1 MFFNIPSSDYYKI
14 GLLIRVPAAFQS
26 LSIGYSTLESKATM
40 PRPQI
45 SYSSFGDPQ
54 PAPSTSSRHLLCD
67 RATYDQRPHEHS
79 HFFLYYV

>member
-1 MFFNIPSSDYYKI
+1 MFFNIPSPDYHKI

-26 LSIGYSTLESKATM
+26 LSIGYLTPESKATT
-40 PRPQI
+40 PRPQT

-54 PAPSTSSRHLLCD
+54 PAPSTSLRHLLCD
-67 RATYDQRPHEHS
+67 RATYDQRPHGLS